1 VSSSRQQYQDRF
13 CERQARSQQE
23 DRLHHRVGNARL
35 LAFAALVV
43 LLFFVLNQS
52 VHANWLLLPIA
63 AFAFLVF
70 WHSRLNARWERA
82 RRALQFYRDGLDRLD
97 HRWAG
102 RGLKGNGYS
111 NAEHPY
117 LADLDIFGSGSLF
130 EFVCRART
138 RPGQDCLAAW
148 LTTGAPTSV
157 IQERQQA
164 VQELQDR
171 LDLREDLAVLNF
183 GRGTV
188 TIPSLVAWGQKPAL
202 LTSAGLR
209 FLGGIL
215 GLCGLGA
222 FVHWIVTWDPI
233 PLAFVIVVQQLFL
246 LALRKS
252 LKIVLREVEP
262 IAADCRSLTLFLQR
276 LERESFRSPLLERL
290 WQPLQGHPSEALKK
304 LEMILDFLEARRNL
318 FVSPVVFVSL
328 ATLQWA
334 YEIEG
339 WRKKHGARI
348 EGWME
353 ALAQFEALS
362 SLASLAWENPEYGWP
377 SLEPGGFGLEADDL
391 GHPLLDEQCVG
402 NDIRL
407 RDVGLWMVSGS
418 NMSGKSSL
426 LRALGCNVVLAMAGG
441 PVRARRLHMEPLRP
455 GASIQLSDSLAG
467 GISRFYAEILRL
479 RQIVEMASQQPRLLF
494 LLDEIMAGTNSHD
507 RRIGAA
513 AIIRSLVQQ
522 KALGLVTTH
531 DLALTEIVSEF
542 PAQAANVHL
551 EDQLV
556 DGKMSFD
563 YRLRE
568 GVVER
573 SNAIELMR
581 SVGLPI

>member
-1 VSSSRQQYQDRF
+1 MSSPKQEYQTRLL
-13 CERQARSQQE
+13 ERQARSQQE
-23 DRLHHRVGNARL
+23 DLLHHRVGSARL

-43 LLFFVLNQS
+43 LLFLVLGKS
-52 VHANWLLLPIA
+52 LHANWLLLPIV
-63 AFAFLVF
+63 AFGILVF
-70 WHSRLNARWERA
+70 WHSRLTARWERA
-82 RRALQFYRDGLDRLD
+82 RRALQFYRDGLDRLE
-97 HRWAG
+97 HHWAG
-102 RGLKGNGYS
+102 RGLRGNVYCE
-111 NAEHPY
+111 AEHPY
-117 LADLDIFGSGSLF
+117 LADLDIFGKGSLF

-138 RPGQDCLAAW
+138 RPGQDRLAAW
-148 LTTGAPTSV
+148 LTTGAPPTE
-157 IQERQQA
+157 IEERQRA

-171 LDLREDLAVLNF
+171 LDLREDLAVLNL

-202 LTSAGLR
+202 LTSMAMR
-209 FLGGIL
+209 FLGAAL
-215 GLCGLGA
+215 GLCGLGT
-222 FVHWIVTWDPI
+222 FFHWIVTWDPL
-233 PLAFVIVVQQLFL
+233 PLAVTVVVQQLFL
-246 LALRKS
+246 MGLRKP
-252 LKIVLREVEP
+252 LQTVLREVEP
-262 IAADCRSLTLFLQR
+262 VAADCRSLTLFLQR
-276 LERESFRSPLLERL
+276 LERESFTSPLLERL
-290 WQPLQGHPSEALKK
+290 WRPLLGSPSGVLKK
-304 LEMILDFLEARRNL
+304 LELILECLEARRNL
-318 FVSPVVFVSL
+318 FVSPLVFVSL

-334 YEIEG
+334 YEIER
-339 WRKKHGARI
+339 WRKKHGSSI

-362 SLASLAWENPEYGWP
+362 SLASLAWENPAYCWP
-377 SLEPGGFGLEADDL
+377 VLKANGSGLESDDL
-391 GHPLLDEQCVG
+391 GHPLLDDQCVG

-407 RDVGLWMVSGS
+407 GDVRLWMVSGS
-418 NMSGKSSL
+418 NMAGKSSL

-441 PVRARRLHMEPLRP
+441 PVRARRLQMEPLRP
-455 GASIQLSDSLAG
+455 GASIQLADSLAG

-479 RQIVEMASQQPRLLF
+479 RQILEMASQSPRLLF

-513 AIIRSLVQQ
+513 AIIRSLVQHE
-522 KALGLVTTH
+522 ALGLVTTH

-556 DGKMSFD
+556 EGKMSFD

-573 SNAIELMR
+573 SNALELMR